1 MKEDT
6 YIRPFLANSQE
17 GRVLNQDLRQEDNIN
32 LLREKEAT
40 YVIPAGSGGGGGG
53 DGDNRRG
60 RGSDGDARKVGS
72 AGGSSA
78 GDSVRKG
85 SRGSVGGSDDD
96 VGGDG
101 GSVGEAGGKG
111 DGRWKIVEKLVK
123 NKER

>member
-17 GRVLNQDLRQEDNIN
+17 GRVLNQDLRQEDNLIN

-60 RGSDGDARKVGS
+60 RGSDG
-72 AGGSSA
+72 
-78 GDSVRKG
+78 
-85 SRGSVGGSDDD
+85 
-96 VGGDG
+96 
-101 GSVGEAGGKG
+101 EALGLG
-111 DGRWKIVEKLVK
+111 
-123 NKER
+123 